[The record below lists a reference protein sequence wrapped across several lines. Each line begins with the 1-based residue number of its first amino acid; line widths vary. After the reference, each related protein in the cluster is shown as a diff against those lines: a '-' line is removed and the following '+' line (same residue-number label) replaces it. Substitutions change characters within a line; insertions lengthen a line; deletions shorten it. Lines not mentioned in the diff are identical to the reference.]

1 MGASF
6 LKGKEKMYKKYK
18 LADIPFGVNFN
29 GEYTLKKNK
38 DYETNDEPLFCLTV
52 EKDDIELEKE
62 EYKKLNG
69 EEFKYSNDYLEHTA
83 IYRKFVEKAVEHGV
97 VLFHGSAIEY
107 KGRAYLFVAP
117 SGTGKS
123 THTKL
128 AKEVFKNEVRYIND
142 DKPLIRV
149 EKDGCFVYGSPY
161 DGKHFLSN
169 NVKTKLGAICLLSRG
184 ENNQIERL
192 DKTLSLVKFLS
203 FTYRPKNENASKL
216 YFNHLEKILDY
227 PIYALRCNMEQDAPK
242 LSLET
247 MSKDC
252 E

>member
-1 MGASF
+1 
-6 LKGKEKMYKKYK
+6 MYKTYK
-18 LADIPFGVNFN
+18 FASVPFGANF
-29 GEYTLKKNK
+29 EFDYTLKKNK
-38 DYETNDEPLFCLTV
+38 DYETSDAPLFTV
-52 EKDDIELEKE
+52 SVNSDDIELER
-62 EYKKLNG
+62 KLYLETGEVDNG
-69 EEFKYSNDYLEHTA
+69 KLEPLLEHTA
-83 IYRKFVEKAVEHGV
+83 IYRKFVEKAIDYGI

-142 DKPLIRV
+142 DKPLISV
-149 EKDGCFVYGSPY
+149 EKDGCYVYGSPY
-161 DGKHFLSN
+161 DGKHKLSN
-169 NVKTKLGAICLLSRG
+169 NIKVKLGAICLLSRG
-184 ENNQIERL
+184 ENNQIKRL
-192 DKTLSLVKFLS
+192 DKKASALKFLS
-203 FTYRPKNENASKL
+203 FSYRPKDENTSKL

-227 PIYALRCNMEQDAPK
+227 PIYALRCNIKPDAPK

-247 MSKDC
+247 MSKNY